1 MAGQR
6 TSLNL
11 EEIRSYLNEG
21 YDQKEIASLVG
32 VHRNTLRSFLKE
44 HDLNK
49 KTLFH
54 QISGSMSSYIK
65 VHYKKG
71 IQIDLYLFYFF
82 KTRN

>member
-6 TSLNL
+6 TNLNL
-11 EEIRSYLNEG
+11 EEIRSYINEG

-49 KTLFH
+49 KTLFY
-54 QISGSMSSYIK
+54 QISGSKSSYIK

-71 IQIDLYLFYFF
+71 IQIDLYLF
-82 KTRN
+82 